1 MHAFALALLLSPA
14 QSSVAQI
21 DAMVAKSDALMKTVK
36 PKVFATLGKKW
47 KEFKSMDAR
56 DKAQEKYQE
65 KTGEVFEQNASVF
78 SKSGKIYAVSF
89 NYYSVSGDWYE
100 IDDYYYRPNGTL
112 AKAHTHLSFIPGSYR
127 YVQDVYFGVG
137 GKQIKKS
144 SKVMELESDK
154 PKDVKVDFR
163 PDYPVYKSVKALPFR
178 SLLRG

>member
-21 DAMVAKSDALMKTVK
+21 DAMVAKSDVLMKSAK
-36 PKVFATLGKKW
+36 PKVFATMGTKW
-47 KEFKSMDAR
+47 KAYKSMEDR

-65 KTGEVFEQNASVF
+65 KTGQVFEQNASVF
-78 SKSGKIYAVSF
+78 SKAGKIYAVSF

-100 IDDYYYRPNGTL
+100 IDDYYYRSNGSL

-137 GKQIKKS
+137 GKPIKKT
-144 SKVMELESDK
+144 SKVLELESEK
-154 PKDVKVDFR
+154 VKDVKVDFR

-178 SLLRG
+178 KLLRG